1 MEEKPFDSLA
11 RGLDRDLS
19 SLMDTTDVG
28 ERKRVLR
35 TPFARAFGVSDLALG
50 IGTPSKTVFAAQPF
64 HSLSD
69 KFAKQ
74 IAVYP
79 LGNHVVINEFGAFIP
94 QSIFGNQTDITYK
107 EEKLP
112 DGAIRITVRAKKSPT
127 HLLKRPEFGSARGLI
142 KIAEDFDE
150 PLRRDD
156 PIFDIGREPI
166 ACGISDASEN
176 LDKYLYG
183 GE

>member
-50 IGTPSKTVFAAQPF
+50 IGKPSKTVFAAQPF

-94 QSIFGNQTDITYK
+94 QSIFGNQTDISYK
-107 EEKLP
+107 EEKLL
-112 DGAIRITVRAKKSPT
+112 DGGIKITVHGKKNTTP
-127 HLLKRPEFGSARGLI
+127 LLKRPQFGSARGQI
-142 KIAEDFDE
+142 KMSNDFDD
-150 PLRRDD
+150 PLDD
-156 PIFDIGREPI
+156 FAD
-166 ACGISDASEN
+166 
-176 LDKYLYG
+176 YM
-183 GE
+183 